1 MTTLLNWSSRVTPR
15 PTVPPAVME
24 PAGGVLMTSLFAGAK
39 AETVKE
45 LDVAAV
51 IEWVESVAVM
61 VKRTRRVDLETAEA
75 GHAAAG
81 RHRGRAAGE
90 AAGVES

>member
-1 MTTLLNWSSRVTPR
+1 MVSFEPVPLETTLLNWSSRVTPR

-24 PAGGVLMTSLFAGAK
+24 PAGGVLMTSCEGAK

-51 IEWVESVAVM
+51 IECGGVG
-61 VKRTRRVDLETAEA
+61 RRD
-75 GHAAAG
+75 
-81 RHRGRAAGE
+81 GE
-90 AAGVES
+90 ANPPC